1 MKYLNLKTLKKDK
14 LFTESRKLMSFSL
27 WRRRLIFWGGAIL
40 VGLVCVLF
48 AYLCDNLNNSFSE
61 LARLHPYWPI
71 VITPAGFMVVIYL
84 LKNYFDGAEGS
95 GIPQVMTALKV
106 KNMQRRKKLVS
117 MRIALGKFM
126 LTAMGFLSGAS
137 IGREGPTI
145 QLSASVMHFLG
156 KLDRFNR
163 EDTERGLLLAGGAA
177 GIAAAFN
184 APLAGVVFAIEE
196 LAGSFDKGITGTM
209 ITTVVLCGFVSLEII
224 GNYAYFGA
232 SSASIDILHG
242 GWVVILVASAFC
254 GLFGGIFSRLLIVIS
269 GASVNVMRKNPVLF
283 AGAVGF
289 VIALM
294 GVFTH
299 GSIYGSG
306 KDIAVNLL
314 NGSGDDTSIFYGLWK
329 LLATLLSFI
338 SGIPGGIFAPSL
350 SAGAGFGH
358 MMSYFFASHY
368 AGAVILLGTVS
379 YFSGVV
385 QSPITCF
392 IIVSEMTRNVST
404 GMLLPI
410 MLASLLGT
418 AVSRIVCKEPV
429 YHALAQR
436 YLERLKRRNRR

>member
-1 MKYLNLKTLKKDK
+1 MKYFALKALKKDK
-14 LFTESRKLMSFSL
+14 IFTESRKLMSFSS

-40 VGLVCVLF
+40 VGLICVLF
-48 AYLCDNLNNSFSE
+48 AYVCDNLNDSFNALSQ
-61 LARLHPYWPI
+61 AHPYWPLFI
-71 VITPAGFMVVIYL
+71 MPIGFMVIIYL
-84 LKNYFDGAEGS
+84 LKTYFDGAEGS
-95 GIPQVMTALKV
+95 GIPQVITALKV
-106 KNMQRRKKLVS
+106 KNMQRRSRLVS

-126 LTAMGFLSGAS
+126 LTALGFLSGAS

-156 KLDRFNR
+156 RLEKFNR
-163 EDTERGLLLAGGAA
+163 EDTEKGLLLAGGAA

-209 ITTVVLCGFVSLEII
+209 ITTVVLCGFVSLEIM

-232 SSASIDILHG
+232 SSATLDILGG
-242 GWVVILVASAFC
+242 GWIIIIVVAVACGFLG
-254 GLFGGIFSRLLIVIS
+254 GLFSQMLLIISAASIRIIRRYPIIFAGSIGFVVAVIGVLTGGI
-269 GASVNVMRKNPVLF
+269 
-283 AGAVGF
+283 
-289 VIALM
+289 
-294 GVFTH
+294 
-299 GSIYGSG
+299 IYGSG
-306 KDIAVNLL
+306 KDTAVALL
-314 NGSGDDTSIFYGLWK
+314 NGYDTHITAFFGLWK
-329 LLATLLSFI
+329 MIATLLSFI

-358 MMSYFFASHY
+358 MMSFLFADKY
-368 AGAVILLGTVS
+368 ASAVILIGTVA

-410 MLASLLGT
+410 MLAALLGT
-418 AVSRIVCKEPV
+418 ATSRIVCKEPI
-429 YHALAQR
+429 YHMLSLR
-436 YLERLKRRNRR
+436 YLDKLRGEK